1 MEPSSREFTVLKDL
15 FHKYPTLQTCS
26 NSILNAFELMYTA
39 FKENNKM
46 LVCGNGGSAAD
57 AEHIVGELMKGFS
70 KRRVLTDQQQR
81 DLYRIAPPEVA
92 QYLAVHLDEA
102 LPAIS
107 LVSQTALLSAIA
119 NDLDSD
125 VMYAQQVFGYGK
137 KGDVFLGISTSGNSN
152 DVVLAAY
159 TAKAHDMKVIA
170 LTGQGG
176 GTLASIADVA
186 IRVPQTEV
194 YQIQELHLPVYH
206 ALCMMLEN
214 KLFQGMSEII
224 K

>member
-1 MEPSSREFTVLKDL
+1 MESSSLKYTVLRDL
-15 FHKYPTLQTCS
+15 LRRYPKLQTCS
-26 NSILNAFELMYTA
+26 DSIFNAFKLLYTV
-39 FKENNKM
+39 FKEKNKI

-81 DLYRIAPPEVA
+81 SLYRVAPPQVA
-92 QYLAVHLDEA
+92 EYLASNMDEA

-107 LVSQTALLSAIA
+107 LVSQTSLLSAIA
-119 NDLDSD
+119 NDLSAD
-125 VMYAQQVFGYGK
+125 VMFAQQVLGYGE
-137 KGDVFLGISTSGNSN
+137 KGDILLGISTSGNSK

-159 TAKAHDMKVIA
+159 TAKARGMKVIA
-170 LTGQGG
+170 LTGQEG

-186 IRVPQTEV
+186 IQVPETEV

-206 ALCMMLEN
+206 ALCRMLEN
-214 KLFQGMSEII
+214 ELFLKNSAAIT
-224 K
+224 